1 MKISNF
7 TQQTPTAI
15 VAEVEKKA
23 IDKVFQ
29 FTNAIK
35 NGFNPPDVVRMYKE
49 SFDELDA
56 MWKGCVKHHIRYG
69 RQLQSIYCDCCNHYS
84 MADYIKER
92 YSYKVNHGEQFKR
105 LNYTFDKFL
114 DLAMMEVAFLIAK
127 YNEVYTF
134 EINVAVVQLL
144 LRYFNVYTVN
154 GWDGGYSYTLSADD
168 IYKVIN
174 TIAET
179 DMQCLKRYADQIG
192 DFVPTVQPKEI
203 EYKKPKPTRK
213 EDIERCITSDD
224 MTQTEIVESIMDN
237 WDVCRRT
244 AYNLMK
250 KYGMTRQYKKT
261 DEASEDVAEV
271 QQQASDIAEYSWKYT
286 AEKYQKEVVEK
297 DKEIAELKAEIERLK
312 NLINR

>member
-1 MKISNF
+1 MKVSNF
-7 TQQTPTAI
+7 TRTAPTAI
-15 VAEVEKKA
+15 VETVQKKA
-23 IDKVFQ
+23 IDKVLQ
-29 FTNAIK
+29 FTNSIK
-35 NGFNPPDVVRMYKE
+35 NSYNPPDVVRMYKE

-69 RQLQSIYCDCCNHYS
+69 RHLQSIYCDSCNHYS

-92 YSYKVNHGEQFKR
+92 YSYKVNHGEQSKR

-114 DLAMMEVAFLIAK
+114 DLAMMETAFLIAK

-134 EINVAVVQLL
+134 EIDVAVVQLL
-144 LRYFNVYTVN
+144 LRYFNVYSVN
-154 GWDGGYSYTLSADD
+154 GWDGGYCYTLAADD

-179 DMQCLKRYADQIG
+179 DMQCLKRYADKIG
-192 DFVPTVQPKEI
+192 EFVPTVQPKEI
-203 EYKKPKPTRK
+203 EYKKPKPTTK
-213 EDIERCITSDD
+213 EDIECCISDD
-224 MTQTEIVESIMDN
+224 MTQTEIIESIMEN
-237 WDVCRRT
+237 WDVSRRT
-244 AYNLMK
+244 AYRLMNR
-250 KYGMTRQYKKT
+250 YGMTRQYKKT

>member
-1 MKISNF
+1 MKVSNF
-7 TQQTPTAI
+7 TQTAPTAI
-15 VAEVEKKA
+15 VAEVQKKA

-35 NGFNPPDVVRMYKE
+35 NGINPPDVVRIYDE
-49 SFDELDA
+49 LFDELNT
-56 MWKGCVKHHIRYG
+56 MWKSCVKHQIRYG
-69 RQLQSIYCDCCNHYS
+69 RQLQSIYCDSCNHYS

-92 YSYKVNHGEQFKR
+92 YGYKVNHGEQFKR

-114 DLAMMEVAFLIAK
+114 DLAMMETSFLIAK
-127 YNEVYTF
+127 YNEVYAF
-134 EINVAVVQLL
+134 EIDVAITQLL
-144 LRYFNVYTVN
+144 LRYFNVYSVN

-179 DMQCLKRYADQIG
+179 DMQSLKRYADKIG
-192 DFVPTVQPKEI
+192 DFVPTVQPKAA
-203 EYKKPKPTRK
+203 EYKKPKPTTK

-224 MTQTEIVESIMDN
+224 MTQTEIVESIMAN

-250 KYGMTRQYKKT
+250 RYGLTRQYKKT
-261 DEASEDVAEV
+261 GEATENVATV
-271 QQQASDIAEYSWKYT
+271 QQQASGDINSIDDVRT
-286 AEKYQKEVVEK
+286 LRGIILQQRF
-297 DKEIAELKAEIERLK
+297 EIAALKAEIERLT
-312 NLINR
+312 NQINR